1 MHVPDL
7 SRRTVALVAVIV
19 GVVAIGVALLS
30 GTGSDRPP
38 ASSDGARSIDPIAPL
53 DPNDAD
59 AKTPKAKKDP
69 LEDLGNPF
77 ASGFGGNVKHEVTVR
92 VTANGP
98 GGVGIR
104 YRDHRKW
111 TKRTFH
117 GSYSTTRT
125 LKSRFPTVQV
135 AVQIYPP
142 STTGSCSVSIDGEQI
157 SAYTTHKR
165 FGVVVCGG

>member
-19 GVVAIGVALLS
+19 GVVAITVALLS
-30 GTGSDRPP
+30 GTGSDGVRR
-38 ASSDGARSIDPIAPL
+38 ATDRAQSIDPIAPL

-59 AKTPKAKKDP
+59 AKTPKRKDP
-69 LEDLGNPF
+69 LKNLDDPF
-77 ASGFGGNVKHEVTVR
+77 AAGFGVNAMHEVTVR

-111 TKRTFH
+111 AKRAFT
-117 GSYSTTRT
+117 GSYSTVRT
-125 LKSRFPTVQV
+125 LRSRFPTVQV

-157 SAYTTHKR
+157 SAYTTNKR